1 MARTIDD
8 SIVFVVPC
16 TSLLVNVAR
25 PPREDFQ
32 IIARSCPTVRIHWW
46 WPCPSHSVHHQYTRG
61 GHVPHSLSNA
71 NTPVVAQPPSLKAAH
86 IEVTH
91 KVDQLL
97 PHEVAQLL
105 PHHSASGTPHS
116 FLDQWHTFI
125 FWTNGTHSLSFYPPF
140 LDQWHTFIVGPM
152 AHIHFLDANG
162 MATRSL
168 HEPRLRLAVCL
179 LCLVFLDGT
188 HSLRFYCP

>member
-1 MARTIDD
+1 MAHIQ
-8 SIVFVVPC
+8 F
-16 TSLLVNVAR
+16 
-25 PPREDFQ
+25 
-32 IIARSCPTVRIHWW
+32 
-46 WPCPSHSVHHQYTRG
+46 
-61 GHVPHSLSNA
+61 
-71 NTPVVAQPPSLKAAH
+71 SLKAAT

-91 KVDQLL
+91 EVDQLL

-162 MATRSL
+162 MATRRL
-168 HEPRLRLAVCL
+168 YEPHLRLAVCL

-188 HSLRFYCP
+188 HSLRFPSFHHTIAHDNDSVNARRHSGVVARQSTLCMACLPLNDIAKVNTPSAVR